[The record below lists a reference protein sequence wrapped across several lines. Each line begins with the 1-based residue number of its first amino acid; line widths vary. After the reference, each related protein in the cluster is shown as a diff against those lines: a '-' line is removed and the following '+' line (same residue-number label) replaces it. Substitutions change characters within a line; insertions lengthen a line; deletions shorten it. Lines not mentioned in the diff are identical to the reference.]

1 MGTERLYYTDC
12 YLADFDAEVV
22 RTEKDGAVVYLDRT
36 AFYPA
41 SGGQP
46 HDLGLCGGM
55 PVTGVIDQDEEIAHV
70 LGAPIS
76 AGRVECSIDWPRRY
90 DHMQQHT
97 GQHLLSAA
105 FVAQC
110 GFRTVSFHLGPDLST
125 IDLETAELSDSQVEQ
140 VENRAAQ
147 LVRDARPVRVG
158 FEEATLA
165 NALRKPS
172 SRTGVLRIIE
182 IEGLDRSA
190 CGGTHV
196 RSTAELGPILIR
208 RREKLRGNVRVEFVC
223 GDRALAR
230 ARKDFH
236 LLGETARL
244 CTAAIDDLPRH
255 VDSLRERLAEAE
267 KQRQKLAA
275 DLAEAEGRRLWEST
289 KPGLDGIRRRVLDVD
304 SIRESTRALAQSFI
318 SAGQAALLV
327 RGRDPFTL
335 LFAASSDSN
344 LHAGNLLRNSLQK
357 YGGRGG
363 GSAAIAQGTLPN
375 TAYARDVSRDL
386 GFEE

>member
-1 MGTERLYYTDC
+1 VGTERLYYTKC
-12 YLADFDAEVV
+12 YLADFDANVV
-22 RTEKDGAVVYLDRT
+22 SSEKNGTVVYLDRT
-36 AFYPA
+36 AFYPT

-46 HDLGLCGGM
+46 HDLGLCGGI
-55 PVTGVIDQDEEIAHV
+55 PVIDIIDKGDEIAHV
-70 LGAPIS
+70 LEAPIA
-76 AGRVECSIDWPRRY
+76 AGQVHCSVDWPRRY

-105 FVAQC
+105 FAEQC
-110 GFRTVSFHLGPDLST
+110 GFKTLSFHLGPDIST
-125 IDLETAELSDSQVEQ
+125 IDLETAELSEGEVEQ

-147 LVRDARPVRVG
+147 LIREARPVRIG
-158 FEEATLA
+158 FEEANGA

-172 SRTGVLRIIE
+172 SRTGVLRIVE
-182 IEGLDRSA
+182 IESLDRSA

-196 RSTAELGPILIR
+196 RSTAELGPIFIR
-208 RREKLRGNVRVEFVC
+208 RRERLRGNVRVEFVC

-255 VDSLRERLAEAE
+255 VNSLRERLAEAE

-275 DLAEAEGRRLWEST
+275 DLAETEGRRLWEST
-289 KPGLDGIRRRVLDVD
+289 KPGLDGIRRSVLDVD
-304 SIRESTRALAQSFI
+304 SIGGSTRVLAQSFI

-327 RGRDPFTL
+327 RGQSPVTL
-335 LFAASSDSN
+335 LFAVSPDSN
-344 LHAGNLLRNSLQK
+344 LHAGNLLRSSLQK
-357 YGGRGG
+357 HGGRGG
-363 GSAAIAQGTLPN
+363 GSATIAQGTLAN
-375 TAYARDVSRDL
+375 TANTRDVSRDL